1 MMKIALDAGHGIHTA
16 GKRTPDGERE
26 WSFNDKVLRACIAKL
41 NTYQDVEI
49 KRLDDPTG
57 QSDVPLAIRTNTAN
71 LWKADALVSIHHN
84 ANAGIWGSHGGVE
97 TYVQEKTASKASKD
111 LAAAIQP
118 RIVQAMGLRDRGVRT
133 SNLHM
138 TRESRMPA
146 ILTEGGFMDSTTDI
160 DSLRNDA
167 KLKAQGEAIADGL
180 ANYFSLKLKA
190 GTPSKGETIVANT
203 DQEKNAKPSPAL
215 ASEFAKAKEVGI
227 TDGTYPNRVATRAEV
242 AVMNYRVYESIL
254 KQLNK

>member
-1 MMKIALDAGHGIHTA
+1 MMVKIVLDAGHGIHTN

-26 WSFNDKVLRACIAKL
+26 WSFNDKVLRACVAKL
-41 NTYQDVEI
+41 NTYKDVEI

-57 QSDVPLAIRTNTAN
+57 QVDVPLTTRTNVAN
-71 LWKADALVSIHHN
+71 TWGADVLVSIHHN
-84 ANAGIWGSHGGVE
+84 ANAGKWGAHGGVE
-97 TYVQEKTASKASKD
+97 TYVQEKTASKATKD
-111 LAAAIQP
+111 LASAVQP
-118 RIVQAMGLRDRGVRT
+118 RIVKAMELRDRGVRE

-138 TRESRMPA
+138 LRASKMPA

-160 DSLRNDA
+160 VAMRSDV

-180 ANYFSLKLKA
+180 ASYFKLVPK
-190 GTPSKGETIVANT
+190 KGETTVANT
-203 DQEKNAKPSPAL
+203 DQDKNAKPSPAL

-242 AVMNYRVYESIL
+242 AVMVYRAF
-254 KQLNK
+254 NKNID